1 MPELIP
7 LPAFNDNYIWVLTEQ
22 HNPYCLV
29 VDPGDA
35 EAVIPF
41 LQQQQK
47 IPAAILITHHHADH
61 TGGIRQLKQHYP
73 ACRIIGPAA
82 EESRIQGLEQLVSGG
97 DLLSVPELNWQC
109 QVFDLPGH
117 TAGHIGFYSAPVL
130 FCGDTLFS
138 VGCGRLFEGT
148 AEQLYQS
155 LQSLATLPDDTLICC
170 THEYTLAN
178 IAFALSVEPEN
189 VDLQLYLNLCQQ
201 KRHLSEPTLPAL
213 MATEKKL
220 NPFLRCENS
229 KLQRKF
235 NQNSALAL
243 FTYLRRAKDQF
254 KS

>member
-1 MPELIP
+1 MSDITAIA
-7 LPAFNDNYIWVLTEQ
+7 AFKDNYIW
-22 HNPYCLV
+22 CLRQAKLALI

-35 EAVIPF
+35 AAVQLY
-41 LQQQQK
+41 LQQQQLNL
-47 IPAAILITHHHADH
+47 AVILITHHHPDH
-61 TGGIRQLKQHYP
+61 TGGIKELKQRWPDAVVYAP
-73 ACRIIGPAA
+73 A
-82 EESRIQGLEQLVSGG
+82 LEQDKIPYADVWLQ
-97 DLLSVPELNWQC
+97 DKDQIELADFNLSF
-109 QVFDLPGH
+109 QVMQLPGH
-117 TAGHIGFYSAPVL
+117 TLGHIAYYSAPVL

-155 LQSLATLPDDTLICC
+155 LQSLAALPDDTLICC

-189 VDLQLYLNLCQQ
+189 VDLQLYLKLCQQ